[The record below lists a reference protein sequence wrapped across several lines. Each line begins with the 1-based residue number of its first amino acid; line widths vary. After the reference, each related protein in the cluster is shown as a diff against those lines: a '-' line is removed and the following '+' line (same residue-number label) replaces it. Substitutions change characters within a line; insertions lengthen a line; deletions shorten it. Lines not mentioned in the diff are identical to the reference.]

1 MSDKSPRQGMTKKSG
16 KSIKEK
22 RAEKHAKAAGTS
34 AAVERLDPQEEVSLL
49 GLGVIGTSAKEN
61 EHRLPLHPEH
71 LARLDPEIAGPDH
84 ARARVRRTLRR
95 PTPSWPPHVAGFAS
109 REEILAGSDVVV
121 LPKPQH
127 EDVAAH
133 AARARCSGAGRTAS
147 RTPR

>member
-1 MSDKSPRQGMTKKSG
+1 MSDKSPRQEMSKKSG

-22 RAEKHAKAAGTS
+22 RADKRAKASRTRSTDKPRPGQE
-34 AAVERLDPQEEVSLL
+34 AVTLL

-71 LARLDPEIAGPDH
+71 LARLDADLRERI
-84 ARARVRRTLRR
+84 TLEHGYGERFGYSDTRPRR
-95 PTPSWPPHVAGFAS
+95 PGGGLAS

-127 EDVAAH
+127 ADL
-133 AARARCSGAGRTAS
+133 ARMREGRCSGAGRTAS
-147 RTPR
+147 RTRC